1 MNAEQRRDRRLYPT
15 IKARVAQAFY
25 EHGRF
30 CAAHPILCL
39 SMTICFFV
47 LLALPT
53 VSRFR
58 LPISSPM
65 DVHWS
70 TGIPEPNTGPEW
82 LQLSPAAYLQQIVI
96 RSGVE
101 PWHAANLSVEQSIRG
116 PLSRAFIAME
126 KLRMVPELS
135 AICLQIQNNGEL
147 GIPRRGCLLT
157 SPSLFWHD
165 DVERMREDENVVS
178 TVYAANC
185 SPELCVRDLLLGMP
199 AGMSGVK
206 QRFQTNRKRTIDFA
220 VTLFLHQYDE
230 HTIQKMASSLETAF
244 SRVESEAQDDTT
256 FVHVFYRPRKYF
268 TDYFPLILSYTI
280 FGAYLYYSASK
291 FEMVSSRAGLALAAA
306 FTIAATLMITAGVS
320 AYLDLQPSLWG
331 ADLFPYLALI
341 VSLENVLCITK
352 AVVYTPPSL
361 DVASRIAHGL
371 SHEGYTIAKY
381 FLLELIFLSAGFI
394 TGVVEIQQFCQFAF
408 VGLVTDFFMQL
419 FFYIPCLVLDLHR
432 LSDDEKKRFSLLLL
446 TIKVP
451 PLGTFPT
458 VNCPVKRLWPS
469 LFEKARK
476 KRLTRALSE
485 SRLNGLWAVDHG
497 NSVTKKGLPSHRRSA
512 STAKQPDF
520 DDNDKPLMGRMVSA
534 RRLGFMSFI
543 SRTRLFQRTL
553 MVLFALWVIWLGFIV
568 QRRLPDDAADAS
580 RFGVSQR
587 LLETAPQQWG
597 EWQRRTFKWWPAL
610 FAEYNMTLSGHY
622 ITYLPPI
629 VLKTMIAPDDPMLFA
644 VPPRPTIADTAG
656 GRGGEQAEDPPK
668 ELRSRIEWLERQL
681 RVYMAICALCVL
693 TIVILFLSYACFWGQ
708 WRNGWRGIEGPQP
721 DLSPSPTS
729 RPKSGLI
736 ELGYT
741 KLKDHRFPIEFVKAG
756 GPGQSLLCTVCQG
769 GRVILWDEKL
779 DENRR
784 EMARNRF
791 DPLGKE
797 TTDDARR
804 RGDSING
811 TPRAQN
817 GHELP
822 AVWTVDA
829 NEKILVLGCADGSLE
844 IGSFQRAKLLAVYL
858 ENKSG
863 IVQMKIRGS
872 LIALAR
878 LDGSVEVLRVDFSE
892 GEPLRIRSVRQL
904 GHSPAHQSPMT
915 VLEMGDALFATAS
928 HDHSVKLWDN
938 RTCRGL
944 QHLQF
949 HKAPVTSL
957 LIDESE
963 DVIFSACEEGVVC
976 WWRMTTG
983 KLIRST
989 EDPFGYAVELAATG
1003 ENLLGLG
1010 ADGQLSVWDRP
1021 SGQLITRMGTH
1032 PPQGGGSPL
1041 LEKRF
1046 IVTIET
1052 GVVVTA
1058 QHRTISFWDLGYK
1071 ALVKEVEVEQP
1082 LDGLAICLG
1091 RTVFAPS
1098 GNIIYRIPVPVVHL
1112 K

>member
-206 QRFQTNRKRTIDFA
+206 QRFQTNRKRTIDFT

-230 HTIQKMASSLETAF
+230 HTIQKMALSLETAF

-394 TGVVEIQQFCQFAF
+394 TGVFEIQQFCQFAF

-419 FFYIPCLVLDLHR
+419 FFYIPCLCHHWAL
-432 LSDDEKKRFSLLLL
+432 FQ
-446 TIKVP
+446 
-451 PLGTFPT
+451 
-458 VNCPVKRLWPS
+458 PS
-469 LFEKARK
+469 IA
-476 KRLTRALSE
+476 RALSE
-485 SRLNGLWAVDHG
+485 SRLNGLWTVDHG
-497 NSVTKKGLPSHRRSA
+497 KSVTKKGHRRSA

-568 QRRLPDDAADAS
+568 QRRLPDDAAGQFLSRDAS

-629 VLKTMIAPDDPMLFA
+629 VLKTTIAPDDPMLFA
-644 VPPRPTIADTAG
+644 VPPRPTDAD
-656 GRGGEQAEDPPK
+656 R
-668 ELRSRIEWLERQL
+668 
-681 RVYMAICALCVL
+681 
-693 TIVILFLSYACFWGQ
+693 
-708 WRNGWRGIEGPQP
+708 P

-741 KLKDHRFPIEFVKAG
+741 KLKGHRFPIEFVKAG

-769 GRVILWDEKL
+769 GRVIFWDEKL

-797 TTDDARR
+797 TTDEARR
-804 RGDSING
+804 RGDPING

-904 GHSPAHQSPMT
+904 GHSAAHQSPMT

-1003 ENLLGLG
+1003 EYLLGLG

-1046 IVTIET
+1046 IVTMET

-1098 GNIIYRIPVPVVHL
+1098 GNVVYRIPVPVVHL